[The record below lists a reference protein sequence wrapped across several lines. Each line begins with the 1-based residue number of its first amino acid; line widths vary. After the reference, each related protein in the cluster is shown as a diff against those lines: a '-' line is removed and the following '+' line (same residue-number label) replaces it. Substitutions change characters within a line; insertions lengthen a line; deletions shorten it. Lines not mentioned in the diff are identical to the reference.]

1 VHWTAEALY
10 VYLRMGQESRH
21 GTAAGP
27 MVEVTHN
34 LAGVSEADV
43 RAIAAYVADQMPQT
57 DVAPPPRGERAAAS
71 EEGSRIFAGACAVCH
86 AAVPPPFSGAAV
98 PLGLT
103 TSLNAPDAR
112 NAIHVIMEGLHP
124 EGGDKGAWMPEFAT
138 ELTDTQIAAL
148 VDYLRMRFTD
158 GPAWP
163 DVPRQISMIR
173 QALKEEP

>member
-1 VHWTAEALY
+1 
-10 VYLRMGQESRH
+10 
-21 GTAAGP
+21 

-34 LAGVSEADV
+34 LAAVSEGDV
-43 RAIAAYVADQMPQT
+43 RAIAAYIAERMPET
-57 DVAPPPRGERAAAS
+57 EVEPPPHRERAAS

-86 AAVPPPFSGAAV
+86 AAIPPAFSGAVV

-124 EGGDKGAWMPEFAT
+124 EGGDKGAWMPEFAA
-138 ELTDTQIAAL
+138 ELTDSQIAAL
-148 VDYLRMRFTD
+148 VDYLRIRFTD
-158 GPAWP
+158 GPVWP
-163 DVPRQISMIR
+163 DVPRQISTIR